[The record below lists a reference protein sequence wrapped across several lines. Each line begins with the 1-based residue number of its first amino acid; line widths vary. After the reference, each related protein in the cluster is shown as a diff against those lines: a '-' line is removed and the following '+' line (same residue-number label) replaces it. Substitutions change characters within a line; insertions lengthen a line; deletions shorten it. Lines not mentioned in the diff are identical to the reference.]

1 MKQGDY
7 YQTGDVLYKYVET
20 KPKKA
25 TVLKG
30 GVLVQDSHSGNPHS
44 IEGGDYRI
52 LKTKDKLY
60 LDVKKEVQATHPEHN
75 TINIPKGC
83 YEIGRVMEFD
93 HFLEESREVID

>member
-7 YQTGDVLYKYVET
+7 FQTGDVLYKYVT
-20 KPKKA
+20 KKPKKA

-44 IEGGDYRI
+44 IEGGEYRI
-52 LKTKDKLY
+52 LKTPDKLF
-60 LDVKKEVQATHPEHN
+60 LDVKKEVKAVHPEHKAVS
-75 TINIPKGC
+75 IPEGC
-83 YEIGRVMEFD
+83 YEISRVMEYD